1 MSYRPLI
8 LLSILL
14 MLTGCSY
21 TRIKP
26 CCRFKS
32 GYGSFEHIKK
42 IELRNEKIVN
52 VAKFQTTDYII
63 LLNKKDVINKL
74 KRKLSDTISVKDLI
88 NAGDTLDVVELSG
101 VTNFDLTKAIIKQI
115 NSGKAIVIE
124 KKTGLRVMQ
133 IYRRKYNYQNGP
145 KNGRGGVDFM
155 DHKNNTVIISLTYWY
170 S

>member
-1 MSYRPLI
+1 
-8 LLSILL
+8 

-32 GYGSFEHIKK
+32 GYGSIEHIKK
-42 IELRNEKIVN
+42 LELRNEKIVN
-52 VAKFQTTDYII
+52 VMKVQTTNYII
-63 LLNKKDVINKL
+63 LLNKKDAINKL
-74 KRKLSDTISVKDLI
+74 KRKLSDTISAKDLI
-88 NAGDTLDVVELSG
+88 NAGDTLDVVELSC

-115 NSGKAIVIE
+115 NNGKAIVIE

-145 KNGRGGVDFM
+145 KNGRGGVDFK
-155 DHKNNTVIISLTYWY
+155 DLRNNTVIISLTYWY